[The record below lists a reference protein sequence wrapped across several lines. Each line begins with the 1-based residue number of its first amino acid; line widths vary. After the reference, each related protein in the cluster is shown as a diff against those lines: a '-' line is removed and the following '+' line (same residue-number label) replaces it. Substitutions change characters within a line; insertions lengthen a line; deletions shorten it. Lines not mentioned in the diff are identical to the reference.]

1 MTELVVDARPSS
13 IPERIADRALTRSSG
28 DRAMTADRDEQKFLL
43 DRRGLDAFLSAVS
56 RRLHVHRFVGE
67 GANTLPD
74 PDNYVTTIYFDTAS
88 HAQLRAA
95 LSDREHNVKI
105 RAREYYDMHASLAE
119 LATESSQ
126 IIHYRP
132 WVWFEIK
139 RRDGGRTQKHRF
151 QLDKGE
157 VPSFFRGEHAA
168 FEADS
173 EHADPELAS
182 IVAYRRSLT
191 EPLLPSVIV
200 NYHRIPFQDATG
212 SLRITVDL
220 DVSFYAPPA
229 DLWTRTYALV
239 RGTFGPPVLVERR
252 ALIEVKSRGAT
263 PDWLQAALAAAEI
276 QPSSYSKFATGGR
289 AVHGIR

>member
-1 MTELVVDARPSS
+1 M
-13 IPERIADRALTRSSG
+13 G
-28 DRAMTADRDEQKFLL
+28 
-43 DRRGLDAFLSAVS
+43 AVS

-88 HAQLRAA
+88 HGQLRAA

-119 LATESSQ
+119 LATDPSQ

-151 QLDKGE
+151 RLNKRE
-157 VPSFFRGEHAA
+157 VPSFFMGEHAA
-168 FEADS
+168 FADGS
-173 EHADPELAS
+173 QSTDPELAS

-200 NYHRIPFQDATG
+200 NYLRIPFQDASG
-212 SLRITVDL
+212 NLRITVDL

-239 RGTFGPPVLVERR
+239 RGTFGAPVMVERR

-263 PDWLQAALAAAEI
+263 PEWLRAALGSAEV
-276 QPSSYSKFATGGR
+276 QASSYSKFATGGR
-289 AVHGIR
+289 AVHGIS